1 MAEEG
6 ISPMKQQKPKVLV
19 VDDEKNILNTI
30 GICLESI
37 GIDATLCAKP
47 QEVLHLL
54 QESVFDI
61 AYVDLKMSPMD
72 GIEVLEEIKRY
83 SPNTTVIIMTAHGS
97 VDTAVAAIKKGAY
110 DYFQKPFD
118 FEELKLFTQKVLTH
132 HQLVHEV
139 AELRE
144 ELASLQGSGE
154 IITRNRAMIE
164 QLDLAARV
172 AESTISVLIEGES
185 GTGKELVAHYIH
197 QKSDRVEKPFVKVNC
212 AAIPE
217 QLLESE
223 LFGHV
228 RGAFTGALK
237 DRQGRFEMADSGTI
251 FLDEIGDLPSSIQ
264 SKLLRVLQTKD
275 FERIG
280 ENVTRKVD
288 VRIISATNRNLDE
301 AMKEGNFREDLFYRL
316 NGVRIKLPPLRE
328 RPEDVPLLIHY
339 FLKKF
344 SKDHNI
350 EIASETDKILRA
362 YRWSGN
368 VRELENVIERAAL
381 LAANGVVEVGH
392 LPEEIRTASEY
403 NALSLEEAERLQ
415 IKKVLQIAKDYDEA
429 ASILGIDR
437 KTLLNKRKKFGL

>member
-1 MAEEG
+1 M
-6 ISPMKQQKPKVLV
+6 QDKPKVLV

-30 GICLESI
+30 GICLETI
-37 GIDATLCAKP
+37 GIETTLCAKP
-47 QEVLHLL
+47 QDVIHLL
-54 QESVFDI
+54 QENVYDI
-61 AYVDLKMSPMD
+61 AFVDLKMSPMD
-72 GIEVLEEIKRY
+72 GIEVLAEIKQY
-83 SPNTTVIIMTAHGS
+83 SPKTTVIIMTAHGS
-97 VDTAVAAIKKGAY
+97 VDTAVAAIKKGAH
-110 DYFQKPFD
+110 DYLQKPFD
-118 FEELKLFTQKVLTH
+118 FEELKLFTQKVLAH

-144 ELASLQGSGE
+144 ELASMQGSGE

-164 QLDLAARV
+164 QLDIAARV
-172 AESTISVLIEGES
+172 AESAISILVEGES

-197 QKSDRVEKPFVKVNC
+197 QKSNRSDKPFVKVNC

-251 FLDEIGDLPSSIQ
+251 FLDEIGELPSSIQ

-275 FERIG
+275 FERVG
-280 ENVTRKVD
+280 ENITRKVD
-288 VRIISATNRNLDE
+288 VRVISATNRNLDE
-301 AMKEGNFREDLFYRL
+301 ALKEGNFREDLFYRL
-316 NGVRIKLPPLRE
+316 NGVRIKLPSLRE
-328 RPEDVPLLIHY
+328 RPEDVPLLIHH
-339 FLKKF
+339 FLKKY
-344 SKDHNI
+344 SKERDI
-350 EIASETDKILRA
+350 KIGAEADKVLKA

-381 LAANGVVEVGH
+381 LAANDVIEPVH
-392 LPEEIRTASEY
+392 LPEEICNASASG
-403 NALSLEEAERLQ
+403 ALSLEEAEKLQ

-429 ASILGIDR
+429 ARILGVDR

>member
-1 MAEEG
+1 M
-6 ISPMKQQKPKVLV
+6 QQRKPKALV

-37 GIDATLCAKP
+37 GIEATLCSKP
-47 QEVLHLL
+47 QEVLQLL
-54 QESVFDI
+54 QQNRFDV
-61 AYVDLKMSPMD
+61 AFVDLKMSPMD
-72 GIEVLEEIKRY
+72 GIEVLSEIKQY
-83 SPNTTVIIMTAHGS
+83 SPDTTVIIMTAHGS
-97 VDTAVAAIKKGAY
+97 IDTAVVAIKKGAY
-110 DYFQKPFD
+110 DYLQKPFD
-118 FEELKLFTQKVLTH
+118 FEELKLFTRKVFEH
-132 HQLVHEV
+132 HQLVHEM

-144 ELASLQGSGE
+144 ELASIQGSGD
-154 IITRNRAMIE
+154 IVTRNRAMIE
-164 QLDLAARV
+164 LLDLAARV
-172 AESTISVLIEGES
+172 AESSISILIEGES
-185 GTGKELVAHYIH
+185 GTGKELVAHYVH
-197 QKSDRVEKPFVKVNC
+197 RKSDRAEKPFVKVNC

-237 DRQGRFEMADSGTI
+237 DRQGRFEMADGGTI
-251 FLDEIGDLPSSIQ
+251 FLDEIGELSSSIQ

-275 FERIG
+275 FERVG

-301 AMKEGNFREDLFYRL
+301 ALKEGSFREDLFYRL

-328 RPEDVPLLIHY
+328 RPEDVPFLIHH

-344 SKDHNI
+344 SKEKNI
-350 EIASETDKILRA
+350 EIAPDADKALKV

-381 LAANGVVEVGH
+381 LSANGVIEMNH
-392 LPEEIRTASEY
+392 LPEEIRTTSEPK
-403 NALSLEEAERLQ
+403 ALSLEEAEKVQ

-429 ASILGIDR
+429 AHILGVDR

>member
-1 MAEEG
+1 MQ
-6 ISPMKQQKPKVLV
+6 QQKPKVLV

-37 GIDATLCAKP
+37 GINTTLCAKP

-54 QESVFDI
+54 HENVFDI
-61 AYVDLKMSPMD
+61 AFVDLKMSPMD
-72 GIEVLEEIKRY
+72 GIEVLTEIKQY
-83 SPNTTVIIMTAHGS
+83 SPTTTVIIMTAHGS
-97 VDTAVAAIKKGAY
+97 VNTAVAAIKKGAY
-110 DYFQKPFD
+110 DYLQKPFD
-118 FEELKLFTQKVLTH
+118 FDELKLFTQKVLAH

-144 ELASLQGSGE
+144 ELASMQGSGE
-154 IITRNRAMIE
+154 IITRNRAMME
-164 QLDLAARV
+164 QLDIATRV
-172 AESTISVLIEGES
+172 AESAISILVEGES

-197 QKSDRVEKPFVKVNC
+197 QKSNRADKPFVKVNC

-237 DRQGRFEMADSGTI
+237 DRQGRFELADGGTI
-251 FLDEIGDLPSSIQ
+251 FLDEIGELPSSIQ

-275 FERIG
+275 FERVG

-288 VRIISATNRNLDE
+288 VRVISATNRNLDE
-301 AMKEGNFREDLFYRL
+301 ALKEGSFREDLFYRL
-316 NGVRIKLPPLRE
+316 NGVRIKLPSLRE
-328 RPEDVPLLIHY
+328 RPEDVPLLIHH
-339 FLKKF
+339 FLKKI
-344 SKDHNI
+344 SKDRDI
-350 EIASETDKILRA
+350 IIAPEADKVLKA

-381 LAANGVVEVGH
+381 LAANGVIEPVH
-392 LPEEIRTASEY
+392 LPEEIRGTTET
-403 NALSLEEAERLQ
+403 NALSLEETEKVQ

-429 ASILGIDR
+429 ARILGVDR

>member
-1 MAEEG
+1 M
-6 ISPMKQQKPKVLV
+6 QQKKPKALV

-37 GIDATLCAKP
+37 GIEATLCSKP
-47 QEVLHLL
+47 QEVIQLL
-54 QESVFDI
+54 QQNRFDV
-61 AYVDLKMSPMD
+61 AFVDLKMSPMD
-72 GIEVLEEIKRY
+72 GIEVLSEIKQY
-83 SPNTTVIIMTAHGS
+83 SPDTTVIIMTAHGS
-97 VDTAVAAIKKGAY
+97 IDTAVVAIKKGAY
-110 DYFQKPFD
+110 DYLQKPFD
-118 FEELKLFTQKVLTH
+118 FEELKLFTRKVFEH
-132 HQLVHEV
+132 HHLVHEM

-144 ELASLQGSGE
+144 ELASIQGSGD
-154 IITRNRAMIE
+154 IVTRNRAMIE
-164 QLDLAARV
+164 LLDLAARV
-172 AESTISVLIEGES
+172 AESSISILIEGES
-185 GTGKELVAHYIH
+185 GTGKELVAHYVH
-197 QKSDRVEKPFVKVNC
+197 RKSDRAEKPFVKVNC

-237 DRQGRFEMADSGTI
+237 DRQGRFEIADGGTI
-251 FLDEIGDLPSSIQ
+251 FLDEIGELSSSIQ

-275 FERIG
+275 FERVG

-288 VRIISATNRNLDE
+288 VRVISATNRNLDE
-301 AMKEGNFREDLFYRL
+301 ALKEGSFREDLFYRL

-328 RPEDVPLLIHY
+328 RPEDVPFLIHH

-344 SKDHNI
+344 SKEKNI
-350 EIASETDKILRA
+350 EIAPDADKALKV

-381 LAANGVVEVGH
+381 LSANGVIEMNH
-392 LPEEIRTASEY
+392 LPEEIRTASEPK
-403 NALSLEEAERLQ
+403 ALSLEETEKVQ
-415 IKKVLQIAKDYDEA
+415 IKKILQIAKDYDEA

-437 KTLLNKRKKFGL
+437 ATLWKKRKKFNL

>member
-1 MAEEG
+1 M
-6 ISPMKQQKPKVLV
+6 QQIKHKALV

-37 GIDATLCAKP
+37 GIEATLCSKP
-47 QEVLHLL
+47 QEVLQLL
-54 QESVFDI
+54 QQNRFDV
-61 AYVDLKMSPMD
+61 AFVDLKMSPMD
-72 GIEVLEEIKRY
+72 GIEVLSEIKQY
-83 SPNTTVIIMTAHGS
+83 SPDTTVIIMTAHGS
-97 VDTAVAAIKKGAY
+97 IDTAVVAIKKGAY
-110 DYFQKPFD
+110 DYLQKPFD
-118 FEELKLFTQKVLTH
+118 FEELKLFTRKVFEH
-132 HQLVHEV
+132 HQLVHEM

-144 ELASLQGSGE
+144 ELASIQGSGD
-154 IITRNRAMIE
+154 IVTRNRAMIE
-164 QLDLAARV
+164 LLDFAARV
-172 AESTISVLIEGES
+172 AESSISILIEGES
-185 GTGKELVAHYIH
+185 GTGKELVAHYVH
-197 QKSDRVEKPFVKVNC
+197 RKSDRAEKPFVKVNC

-237 DRQGRFEMADSGTI
+237 DRQGRFEIADGGTI
-251 FLDEIGDLPSSIQ
+251 FLDEIGELSSSIQ

-275 FERIG
+275 FERVG

-288 VRIISATNRNLDE
+288 VRVISATNRNLDE
-301 AMKEGNFREDLFYRL
+301 ALKEGSFREDLFYRL

-328 RPEDVPLLIHY
+328 RPEDVPFLIHH

-344 SKDHNI
+344 SKEKNI
-350 EIASETDKILRA
+350 EIAPDADKALKV

-381 LAANGVVEVGH
+381 LSANGVIEMSH
-392 LPEEIRTASEY
+392 LPDEIRTASEP
-403 NALSLEEAERLQ
+403 NALSLEEAEKVQ
-415 IKKVLQIAKDYDEA
+415 IKKVLQMAKDYDEA
-429 ASILGIDR
+429 AHILGVDR

>member
-1 MAEEG
+1 M
-6 ISPMKQQKPKVLV
+6 QQKPKVLV

-37 GIDATLCAKP
+37 GIETTLCAKP
-47 QEVLHLL
+47 QDVIHLL
-54 QESVFDI
+54 QENVYDI
-61 AYVDLKMSPMD
+61 AFVDLKMSPMD
-72 GIEVLEEIKRY
+72 GIEVLAEIKQY
-83 SPNTTVIIMTAHGS
+83 SPKTTVIIMTAHGS
-97 VDTAVAAIKKGAY
+97 VDTAVAAIKKGAH
-110 DYFQKPFD
+110 DYLQKPFD
-118 FEELKLFTQKVLTH
+118 FEELKLFTQKVLAH

-144 ELASLQGSGE
+144 ELASMQGSGE

-164 QLDLAARV
+164 QLDIAARV
-172 AESTISVLIEGES
+172 ADSTISILVEGES

-197 QKSDRVEKPFVKVNC
+197 QKSNRADKPFVKVNC

-237 DRQGRFEMADSGTI
+237 DRQGRFEMADGGTI
-251 FLDEIGDLPSSIQ
+251 FLDEIGELPSSIQ

-275 FERIG
+275 FERVG
-280 ENVTRKVD
+280 ENITRKVD
-288 VRIISATNRNLDE
+288 VRVISATNRNLDE
-301 AMKEGNFREDLFYRL
+301 ALKEGNFREDLFYRL
-316 NGVRIKLPPLRE
+316 NGVRIKLPSLRE
-328 RPEDVPLLIHY
+328 RPEDVPLLIHH
-339 FLKKF
+339 FLKKI
-344 SKDHNI
+344 SKERDI
-350 EIASETDKILRA
+350 KIGAEADKVLKA

-381 LAANGVVEVGH
+381 LTANGVIEPAH
-392 LPEEIRTASEY
+392 LPEEICNASASG
-403 NALSLEEAERLQ
+403 ALSLEEAEKLQ

-429 ASILGIDR
+429 ARILGVDR

>member
-1 MAEEG
+1 M
-6 ISPMKQQKPKVLV
+6 QQEKPKVLV
-19 VDDEKNILNTI
+19 VDDERNILNTN
-30 GICLESI
+30 GICLDSI

-47 QEVLHLL
+47 QEVLRLL
-54 QESVFDI
+54 QDNSFDI
-61 AYVDLKMSPMD
+61 AFVDLKMSPMD
-72 GIEVLEEIKRY
+72 GIQVLSEIKPY
-83 SPNTTVIIMTAHGS
+83 SPETTVIIMTAHGS
-97 VDTAVAAIKKGAY
+97 VDTAVAAIKKGAF

-118 FEELKLFTQKVLTH
+118 FEELKLFTQKVLAH
-132 HQLVHEV
+132 HQLIDEV

-144 ELASLQGSGE
+144 ELASIQGSGD
-154 IITRNRAMIE
+154 IITHNRGMIE

-172 AESTISVLIEGES
+172 AESAISILVEGES

-197 QKSDRVEKPFVKVNC
+197 QKSDRADKPFVKVNC

-237 DRQGRFEMADSGTI
+237 DRQGRFEAADGGTI
-251 FLDEIGDLPSSIQ
+251 FLDEIGELSSSIQ

-275 FERIG
+275 FERVG
-280 ENVTRKVD
+280 ENITRKVD
-288 VRIISATNRNLDE
+288 VRVISATNRNLDE
-301 AMKEGNFREDLFYRL
+301 ALKEGSFREDLFYRL
-316 NGVRIKLPPLRE
+316 NGVRVKLPPLRE

-344 SKDHNI
+344 SKDRDI
-350 EIASETDKILRA
+350 EILPEADKVLRA

-381 LAANGVVEVGH
+381 LASNGIINLGH
-392 LPEEIRTASEY
+392 LPEEIRGTTEA
-403 NALSLEEAERLQ
+403 NNLSLEEVEKVQ
-415 IKKVLQIAKDYDEA
+415 IKKILQIAKDFDEA
-429 ASILGIDR
+429 AAILGIDR
-437 KTLLNKRKKFGL
+437 ATLWKKRKKFNL

>member
-1 MAEEG
+1 M
-6 ISPMKQQKPKVLV
+6 QQKPKVLV

-37 GIDATLCAKP
+37 GIETTLCAKP
-47 QEVLHLL
+47 QDVIHLL
-54 QESVFDI
+54 QENVYDI
-61 AYVDLKMSPMD
+61 AFVDLKMSPMD
-72 GIEVLEEIKRY
+72 GIEVLAEIKQY
-83 SPNTTVIIMTAHGS
+83 SPKTTVIIMTAHGS
-97 VDTAVAAIKKGAY
+97 VDTAVAAIKKGAH
-110 DYFQKPFD
+110 DYLQKPFD
-118 FEELKLFTQKVLTH
+118 FEELKLFTQKVLAH

-139 AELRE
+139 AELRK
-144 ELASLQGSGE
+144 ELASMQGSGE

-164 QLDLAARV
+164 QLDIAARV
-172 AESTISVLIEGES
+172 ADSTISILVEGES

-197 QKSDRVEKPFVKVNC
+197 QKSNRADKPFVKVNC

-237 DRQGRFEMADSGTI
+237 DRQGRFEMADGGTI
-251 FLDEIGDLPSSIQ
+251 FLDEIGELPSSIQ

-275 FERIG
+275 FERVG
-280 ENVTRKVD
+280 ENITRKVD
-288 VRIISATNRNLDE
+288 VRVISATNRNLDE
-301 AMKEGNFREDLFYRL
+301 ALKEGNFREDLFYRL
-316 NGVRIKLPPLRE
+316 NGVRIKLPSLRE
-328 RPEDVPLLIHY
+328 RPEDVPLLIHH
-339 FLKKF
+339 FLKKI
-344 SKDHNI
+344 SKERDI
-350 EIASETDKILRA
+350 KIGAEADKVLKA

-381 LAANGVVEVGH
+381 LTANGVIEPAH
-392 LPEEIRTASEY
+392 LPEEICNASASG
-403 NALSLEEAERLQ
+403 ALSLEEAEKLQ

-429 ASILGIDR
+429 ARILGVDR

>member
-1 MAEEG
+1 
-6 ISPMKQQKPKVLV
+6 
-19 VDDEKNILNTI
+19 
-30 GICLESI
+30 
-37 GIDATLCAKP
+37 
-47 QEVLHLL
+47 
-54 QESVFDI
+54 
-61 AYVDLKMSPMD
+61 
-72 GIEVLEEIKRY
+72 
-83 SPNTTVIIMTAHGS
+83 MTAHGS
-97 VDTAVAAIKKGAY
+97 IDSAVVAIKKGAY
-110 DYFQKPFD
+110 DYLQKPFD
-118 FEELKLFTQKVLTH
+118 FEELKLFTQKVLAH

-144 ELASLQGSGE
+144 ELASLQGCGE
-154 IITRNRAMIE
+154 IVTRNRAMIE

-172 AESTISVLIEGES
+172 AESTIGVLIEGES

-237 DRQGRFEMADSGTI
+237 DRQGRFEIADGGTI
-251 FLDEIGDLPSSIQ
+251 FLDEIGELPPSIQ
-264 SKLLRVLQTKD
+264 SKLLRILQTKD

-280 ENVTRKVD
+280 ENITRKVD

-301 AMKEGNFREDLFYRL
+301 ALKEGSFREDLFYRL

-328 RPEDVPLLIHY
+328 RPEDVSLLIHH

-344 SKDHNI
+344 SKERSI
-350 EIASETDKILRA
+350 EITPDADKILKA

-368 VRELENVIERAAL
+368 VRELENVIERATL
-381 LAANGVVEVGH
+381 LAANRVIDVEH
-392 LPEEIRTASEY
+392 LPEEIRTLSEP
-403 NALSLEEAERLQ
+403 NTLSLEEAEKLQ

-429 ASILGIDR
+429 ARILGIDR

>member
-1 MAEEG
+1 M
-6 ISPMKQQKPKVLV
+6 QQKKPKALV

-37 GIDATLCAKP
+37 GIEATLCSKP
-47 QEVLHLL
+47 QEVLQLL
-54 QESVFDI
+54 QQNRFDV
-61 AYVDLKMSPMD
+61 AFVDLKMSPMD
-72 GIEVLEEIKRY
+72 GIEVLSEIKQY
-83 SPNTTVIIMTAHGS
+83 SPDTTVIIMTAHGS
-97 VDTAVAAIKKGAY
+97 IDTAVVAIKKGAY
-110 DYFQKPFD
+110 DYLQKPFD
-118 FEELKLFTQKVLTH
+118 FEELKLFTRKVFEH
-132 HQLVHEV
+132 HQLVHEM

-144 ELASLQGSGE
+144 ELASIQGSGD

-164 QLDLAARV
+164 LLDFAARV
-172 AESTISVLIEGES
+172 AESSISILIEGES
-185 GTGKELVAHYIH
+185 GTGKELVAHYVH
-197 QKSDRVEKPFVKVNC
+197 QKSDRAEKPFVKVNC

-237 DRQGRFEMADSGTI
+237 DRQGRFEVADGGTI
-251 FLDEIGDLPSSIQ
+251 FLDEIGELSSSIQ

-275 FERIG
+275 FERVG
-280 ENVTRKVD
+280 ENITRTVD

-301 AMKEGNFREDLFYRL
+301 ALKEGSFREDLFYRL

-328 RPEDVPLLIHY
+328 RPEDVPFLIHH
-339 FLKKF
+339 FLKKY
-344 SKDHNI
+344 SKEKNI
-350 EIASETDKILRA
+350 EIAPDADKALKV

-381 LAANGVVEVGH
+381 LSVNGVIEMNH
-392 LPEEIRTASEY
+392 LPEEIRTASEPK
-403 NALSLEEAERLQ
+403 ALSLEEAEKVQ

-429 ASILGIDR
+429 AHILGVDR

>member
-1 MAEEG
+1 
-6 ISPMKQQKPKVLV
+6 MKQNKPNALI

-37 GIDATLCAKP
+37 GIEAVLCSKP
-47 QEVLHLL
+47 QEVLQLL
-54 QESVFDI
+54 QKNRFDI
-61 AYVDLKMSPMD
+61 AFVDLKMSPMD
-72 GIEVLEEIKRY
+72 GIEILSEIKQY
-83 SPNTTVIIMTAHGS
+83 SPDTTVVIMTAHGS
-97 VDTAVAAIKKGAY
+97 IDSAVAAIKKGAY
-110 DYFQKPFD
+110 DYLQKPFD
-118 FEELKLFTQKVLTH
+118 FEELKLFTRKVLEH
-132 HQLVHEV
+132 HQLVHEM

-144 ELASLQGSGE
+144 ELASIQGSGD
-154 IITRNRAMIE
+154 IVTRNRAMIE
-164 QLDLAARV
+164 MLDFAARV
-172 AESTISVLIEGES
+172 AESSISVLIEGES

-197 QKSDRVEKPFVKVNC
+197 RKSDRAEKPFIKVNC

-237 DRQGRFEMADSGTI
+237 DRQGRFETADGGTI
-251 FLDEIGDLPSSIQ
+251 FLDEIGELSSSIQ

-275 FERIG
+275 FERVG
-280 ENVTRKVD
+280 ENITRKVD
-288 VRIISATNRNLDE
+288 VRVISATNRNLDE
-301 AMKEGNFREDLFYRL
+301 ALKEGNFREDLFYRL

-328 RPEDVPLLIHY
+328 RPEDVPFLIHH
-339 FLKKF
+339 FLKEY
-344 SKDHNI
+344 SKDKSI
-350 EIASETDKILRA
+350 EIAQDADKALKA

-381 LAANGVVEVGH
+381 LSVNGIIELSH
-392 LPEEIRTASEY
+392 LPEEIRSASEPQ
-403 NALSLEEAERLQ
+403 ALSLEETEKVQ

-429 ASILGIDR
+429 ARILGVDR

>member
-1 MAEEG
+1 M
-6 ISPMKQQKPKVLV
+6 QQKPKVLV

-37 GIDATLCAKP
+37 GIETTLCAKP
-47 QEVLHLL
+47 QDVIHLL
-54 QESVFDI
+54 QENVYDI
-61 AYVDLKMSPMD
+61 AFVDLKMSPMD
-72 GIEVLEEIKRY
+72 GIEVLAEIKQY

-97 VDTAVAAIKKGAY
+97 IDTAVAAIKKGAH
-110 DYFQKPFD
+110 DYLQKPFD
-118 FEELKLFTQKVLTH
+118 FEELKLFTQKVLAH

-139 AELRE
+139 AELRK
-144 ELASLQGSGE
+144 ELASMQGSGE

-164 QLDLAARV
+164 QLDIAARV
-172 AESTISVLIEGES
+172 ADSTISILVEGES

-197 QKSDRVEKPFVKVNC
+197 QKSNRADKPFVKVNC

-237 DRQGRFEMADSGTI
+237 DRQGRFEMADGGTI
-251 FLDEIGDLPSSIQ
+251 FLDEIGELPSSIQ

-275 FERIG
+275 FERVG
-280 ENVTRKVD
+280 ENITRKVD
-288 VRIISATNRNLDE
+288 VRVISATNRNLDE
-301 AMKEGNFREDLFYRL
+301 ALKEGNFREDLFYRL
-316 NGVRIKLPPLRE
+316 NGVRIKLPSLRE
-328 RPEDVPLLIHY
+328 RPEDVPLLIHH
-339 FLKKF
+339 FLKKI
-344 SKDHNI
+344 SKERDI
-350 EIASETDKILRA
+350 KIGAEADKVLKA

-381 LAANGVVEVGH
+381 LAANGVIEPVH
-392 LPEEIRTASEY
+392 LPEEICNASASG
-403 NALSLEEAERLQ
+403 ALSLEEAEKLQ
-415 IKKVLQIAKDYDEA
+415 IKKVLQISKDYDEA
-429 ASILGIDR
+429 ARILGVDR

>member
-1 MAEEG
+1 MH
-6 ISPMKQQKPKVLV
+6 QRPKALV

-30 GICLESI
+30 GICLDSI
-37 GIDATLCAKP
+37 EIDATLCSKP

-54 QESVFDI
+54 QENVFDI
-61 AYVDLKMSPMD
+61 AFVDLKMTPMD
-72 GIEVLEEIKRY
+72 GIEVLAEIKKY
-83 SPNTTVIIMTAHGS
+83 SPNTTVVIMTAHGS
-97 VDTAVAAIKKGAY
+97 VDSAVAAIKKGAF
-110 DYFQKPFD
+110 DYLQKPFD
-118 FEELKLFTQKVLTH
+118 FEELKLFTQKVIAH
-132 HQLVHEV
+132 HRLINEV
-139 AELRE
+139 VELRE
-144 ELASLQGSGE
+144 ELAEMQGSGE
-154 IITRNRAMIE
+154 IMTRNRGMIE
-164 QLDLAARV
+164 LLDLAARV
-172 AESTISVLIEGES
+172 AESVISILIEGES
-185 GTGKELVAHYIH
+185 GTGKELVAHYVH
-197 QKSDRVEKPFVKVNC
+197 KKSDRADKPFIKVNC

-237 DRQGRFEMADSGTI
+237 DREGRFEMADGGTI
-251 FLDEIGDLPSSIQ
+251 FLDEIGELSPSIQ

-275 FERIG
+275 FERVG

-288 VRIISATNRNLDE
+288 VRVISATNRNLDE
-301 AMKEGNFREDLFYRL
+301 SLKEGSFREDLFYRL

-344 SKDHNI
+344 SKDRAV
-350 EIASETDKILRA
+350 EIAPEAEKSLRA

-368 VRELENVIERAAL
+368 VREMENVIERAAL
-381 LAANGVVEVGH
+381 LAIKGVIEIEH
-392 LPEEIRTASEY
+392 LPEELRGTKKM
-403 NALSLEEAERLQ
+403 NALSLEEAEKIQ

-429 ASILGIDR
+429 ARILGVDR

>member
-1 MAEEG
+1 M
-6 ISPMKQQKPKVLV
+6 QQRKPKALV

-37 GIDATLCAKP
+37 GIEATLCSKP
-47 QEVLHLL
+47 QEVLQLL
-54 QESVFDI
+54 QQNRFDV
-61 AYVDLKMSPMD
+61 AFVDLKMSPMD
-72 GIEVLEEIKRY
+72 GIEVLSEIKQY
-83 SPNTTVIIMTAHGS
+83 SPDTTVIIMTAHGS
-97 VDTAVAAIKKGAY
+97 IDTAVVAIKKGAY
-110 DYFQKPFD
+110 DYLQKPFD
-118 FEELKLFTQKVLTH
+118 FEELKLFTRKVFEH
-132 HQLVHEV
+132 HQLVHEM

-144 ELASLQGSGE
+144 ELASIQGSGD
-154 IITRNRAMIE
+154 IVTRNRAMIE
-164 QLDLAARV
+164 LLDLAARV
-172 AESTISVLIEGES
+172 AESSISILIEGES
-185 GTGKELVAHYIH
+185 GTGKELVAHYVH
-197 QKSDRVEKPFVKVNC
+197 RKSDRAEKPFVKVNC

-237 DRQGRFEMADSGTI
+237 DRQGRFEMADGGTI
-251 FLDEIGDLPSSIQ
+251 FLDEIGELSSSIQ

-275 FERIG
+275 FERVG
-280 ENVTRKVD
+280 ENITRKVD
-288 VRIISATNRNLDE
+288 VRVISATNRNLDE
-301 AMKEGNFREDLFYRL
+301 ALKEGSFREDLFYRL

-328 RPEDVPLLIHY
+328 RPEDVPFLIHH

-344 SKDHNI
+344 SKEKNI
-350 EIASETDKILRA
+350 EIAPDADKALKV

-381 LAANGVVEVGH
+381 LSANGVIEMNH
-392 LPEEIRTASEY
+392 LPEEIRTTSEPK
-403 NALSLEEAERLQ
+403 ALSLEEAEKVQ

-429 ASILGIDR
+429 AHILGVDR

>member
-1 MAEEG
+1 M
-6 ISPMKQQKPKVLV
+6 QQKKPKVLV

-30 GICLESI
+30 GICFESI

-47 QEVLHLL
+47 QDVLHLL
-54 QESVFDI
+54 QEHVFDI
-61 AYVDLKMSPMD
+61 AFVDLKMSPMD
-72 GIEVLEEIKRY
+72 GIEVLEEIKQY

-97 VDTAVAAIKKGAY
+97 VDTAVAAIKKGAH
-110 DYFQKPFD
+110 DYLQKPFD
-118 FEELKLFTQKVLTH
+118 FEELKLFTQKVLAH

-144 ELASLQGSGE
+144 ELASMQGRGE
-154 IITRNRAMIE
+154 IITRNRTLIE
-164 QLDLAARV
+164 QLDIAARV
-172 AESTISVLIEGES
+172 AESTISILVEGES

-197 QKSDRVEKPFVKVNC
+197 QKSNRADKPFVKVNC

-228 RGAFTGALK
+228 RGAYTGALK
-237 DRQGRFEMADSGTI
+237 DRQGRFEMADNGTI
-251 FLDEIGDLPSSIQ
+251 FLDEIGELPSSIQ

-275 FERIG
+275 FERVG

-288 VRIISATNRNLDE
+288 VRVISATNRNLDE
-301 AMKEGNFREDLFYRL
+301 ALKEGNFREDLFYRL
-316 NGVRIKLPPLRE
+316 NGVRIKLPSLRE
-328 RPEDVPLLIHY
+328 RPEDVPLLIHH
-339 FLKKF
+339 FLKKV
-344 SKDHNI
+344 SKDRDI
-350 EIASETDKILRA
+350 KISPEADKVLKA

-381 LAANGVVEVGH
+381 LASNSVIEPVH
-392 LPEEIRTASEY
+392 LPEEIFHSVAP
-403 NALSLEEAERLQ
+403 NALSLEEVEKLQ

-429 ASILGIDR
+429 ARILGVDR

>member
-1 MAEEG
+1 MH
-6 ISPMKQQKPKVLV
+6 QQKPKVLV

-54 QESVFDI
+54 QENVFDI
-61 AYVDLKMSPMD
+61 AFVDLKMSPMD
-72 GIEVLEEIKRY
+72 GIEVLTEIKQY

-97 VDTAVAAIKKGAY
+97 VDSAVIAIKKGAH
-110 DYFQKPFD
+110 DYLQKPFD
-118 FEELKLFTQKVLTH
+118 FEELKLFTQKVLAH

-164 QLDLAARV
+164 QLDVAARV
-172 AESTISVLIEGES
+172 AESTISILVEGES

-197 QKSDRVEKPFVKVNC
+197 QKSNRADKPFVKVNC

-237 DRQGRFEMADSGTI
+237 DRQGRFEMADGGTI
-251 FLDEIGDLPSSIQ
+251 FLDEIGELSPSIQ

-275 FERIG
+275 FERVG

-288 VRIISATNRNLDE
+288 VRVISATNRNLDE
-301 AMKEGNFREDLFYRL
+301 ALKEGSFREDLFYRL
-316 NGVRIKLPPLRE
+316 NGVRIKLPSLRE
-328 RPEDVPLLIHY
+328 RPEDVPLLIYH
-339 FLKKF
+339 FLKKI
-344 SKDHNI
+344 SKDRDI
-350 EIASETDKILRA
+350 IISPEADKILKA

-381 LAANGVVEVGH
+381 LASNGVIEPAH
-392 LPEEIRTASEY
+392 LPEEICNGSAP
-403 NALSLEEAERLQ
+403 NALSLEEVEKLQ

-429 ASILGIDR
+429 ARILGVDR